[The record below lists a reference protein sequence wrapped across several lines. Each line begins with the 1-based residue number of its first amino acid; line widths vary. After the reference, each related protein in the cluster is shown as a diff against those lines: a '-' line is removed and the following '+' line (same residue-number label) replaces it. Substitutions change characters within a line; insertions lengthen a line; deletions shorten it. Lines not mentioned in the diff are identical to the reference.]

1 MGGAALVLG
10 GGGPV
15 GGAWLTG
22 VLAGLADAG
31 VNLARADLVIGTS
44 AGAVFGTRLAHGE
57 PPRELYE
64 RQLTGADRL
73 LLDVTTAQT
82 LRFLWAALGSRDPER
97 SIRRLGRAALGPR
110 SGADAL
116 TLVRQVLRGA
126 EDWPARDLRL
136 AAVNARTGVVAAHGS
151 DSGLTMVE
159 AVAASCAVPLVLA
172 PVAAAGQHWMDGGT
186 RSTANLQLA
195 RGYER
200 VLSVAPVDK
209 AVGPH
214 PSASRQAMGL
224 TAEGATVSLLT
235 PDAASRRA
243 MGRDLTADAH
253 RVAAALAGH
262 AQATKAAETVGAA
275 WQG

>member
-22 VLAGLADAG
+22 VLAGLVDAG
-31 VNLARADLVIGTS
+31 VDLARADVVIGTS

-97 SIRRLGRAALGPR
+97 SIRRLGRAALGAR

-195 RGYER
+195 HGYER
-200 VLSVAPVDK
+200 VLAVAPVDK

-214 PSASRQAMGL
+214 PSASRQAMDL
-224 TAEGATVSLLT
+224 TAEGSTVSLLI

-243 MGRDLTADAH
+243 MGRDLTADAP

-262 AQATKAAETVGAA
+262 AQATKAAEAVGAA